1 MAGSLRRRAGLAAV
15 MVAAVLGLAACG
27 ASAQVW
33 TSTDQTVTAHPGSR
47 HCGDENVLFL
57 NLGDEQYIYDPGSTI
72 ERQLLTTEPEKN
84 VNLPADA
91 VDTGLRR
98 SENEMWLAADG
109 DAVYVVSGDAVAGD
123 PAQKWPRAVTPIG
136 CD

>member
-1 MAGSLRRRAGLAAV
+1 MALLA
-15 MVAAVLGLAACG
+15 VALAACG

-33 TSTDQTVTAHPGSR
+33 TGPDQTVTANPGAS
-47 HCGDENVLFL
+47 HCGEESVLFL
-57 NLGDEQYIYDPGSTI
+57 TLGDEQYVYDPGSTI
-72 ERQLLTTEPEKN
+72 ERQLLTSEPEKR
-84 VNLPADA
+84 VDLPADA

-98 SENEMWLAADG
+98 AGKELWLAADG

-123 PAQKWPRAVTPIG
+123 TAQKWPRAVTSIG

>member
-1 MAGSLRRRAGLAAV
+1 MARSRSPFVSV
-15 MVAAVLGLAACG
+15 MVMIAATLGLAACG

-33 TSTDQTVTAHPGSR
+33 TGPDQTVTADPGSR
-47 HCGDENVLFL
+47 HCGEEYVFFL
-57 NLGDEQYIYDPGSTI
+57 NLGDEQYVYDPGSTI
-72 ERQLLTTEPEKN
+72 ERQLVTSEPEKSA
-84 VNLPADA
+84 NLPADA

-98 SENEMWLAADG
+98 SSKELWLAVDS
-109 DAVYVVSGDAVAGD
+109 DAVYIVPGDAVAGD